1 MWLWLAGRLAIL
13 DRVRM
18 RVLGTAIGSLIL
30 VIGVSV
36 PADAASAAPT
46 PQAVAATTLAQPPV
60 EDQNRRLPNGQFIRA
75 GNRTGSGELV
85 IDNGGNHDGVI
96 TLARNKNAVYSV
108 YVQQGSKFT
117 MKGIRDGIYE
127 VFFTTGVDWDSQARN
142 FTRER
147 SLQRFDE
154 TFDFTTTQAAA
165 TAWDIT
171 IFPVPGGNARTSVVN
186 PNEFPPV

>member
-1 MWLWLAGRLAIL
+1 MWLWSAGRVAIL
-13 DRVRM
+13 DGVWIRA
-18 RVLGTAIGSLIL
+18 LGTAIGSLIL
-30 VIGVSV
+30 VTGVSM
-36 PADAASAAPT
+36 PAGVASAAPM
-46 PQAVAATTLAQPPV
+46 PAAVAATTLVQPPAG
-60 EDQNRRLPNGQFIRA
+60 EENRRLPNGQFIRA
-75 GNRTGSGELV
+75 GNRTGLGELV

-96 TLARNKNAVYSV
+96 TLSRNKSAVYSV

-117 MKGIRDGIYE
+117 VKGIRDGIYE

-154 TFDFTTTQAAA
+154 TFDFTTTRTAA